1 MKKLR
6 LIGLAAVALIPLAFV
21 GLYVA
26 SIGDAKNGVDRIP
39 AAIVNQDT
47 AITTTNADGTTNYV
61 LAGRQL
67 VTQLTGADSP
77 GMDWTLSS
85 AAGAKKALADGSV
98 YAILTI
104 PSDFSKS
111 VLSLQGSSPVQAQL
125 SIKTDDAH
133 SYLAGSVAQSLGDGM
148 VRTFGSAITQQYI
161 SGVYASLGTL
171 GASLSQAADGATSL
185 ASGAS
190 QTSEGASSLASGLT
204 SYTGGVNSLS
214 SGLAQ
219 LNSGAGSLDQ
229 LSSGVA
235 SYTGGVSQLSAALT
249 AAVAANDTAQIQ
261 SLTAQLAALASQG
274 SALSSQTASGI
285 DGIQSG
291 IAQSAAGAKK
301 LATAGPS
308 LVSGADALASGT
320 SELSSGAASLA
331 TGLSSGAAQVPKADS
346 SAATKSAD
354 VASDPVGLTV
364 STAHSISQVAQA
376 VATFLLPLGLWI
388 GALAV
393 FLVMRP
399 VTRRILASTAAS
411 SRVVGATLVRAG
423 AITAAQALLLVVLL
437 HTAVGISWAYL
448 PATLAFTLLTAAAF
462 TAFHYLLTIG
472 LGRAGLIISLFLLA
486 LQIAAVGVAPLQLLN
501 PPFEAISPFL
511 PLSWAVN
518 GMQQIVTGG
527 SAGSAIGSAVALLA
541 FGLAS
546 VVGANLAIRRTRRAS
561 ALGLVPALA

>member
-6 LIGLAAVALIPLAFV
+6 LIGLVAVVLIPLAFV

-39 AAIVNQDT
+39 AAIVNQDA
-47 AITTTNADGTTNYV
+47 AITTTNADGTTDYV

-67 VTQLTGADSP
+67 VTQLTGDDSP
-77 GMDWTLSS
+77 GMDWTLSN
-85 AAGAKKALADGSV
+85 AAGAKKALANGSV

-171 GASLSQAADGATSL
+171 GASLSQAADGATTL

-190 QTSEGASSLASGLT
+190 QTSAGASSLASGLT
-204 SYTGGVNSLS
+204 SYTGGVTSLS

-219 LNSGAGSLDQ
+219 LNGGAASLDQ
-229 LSSGVA
+229 LSSGVT
-235 SYTGGVSQLSAALT
+235 SYTGGVSQLSAALS

-261 SLTAQLAALASQG
+261 SLTAQLAAVAGQG

-301 LATAGPS
+301 LAGAGPS
-308 LVSGADALASGT
+308 LVSGADALASGAGQ
-320 SELSSGAASLA
+320 LSSGAASLA
-331 TGLSSGAAQVPKADS
+331 AGLSNGAAQVPKADS
-346 SAATKSAD
+346 AAATKSAG

-376 VATFLLPLGLWI
+376 VATFLLPLALWI

-448 PATLAFTLLTAAAF
+448 PATLVFTLLTAAAF

-486 LQIAAVGVAPLQLLN
+486 LQIAAVGVAPLQLLS

-511 PLSWAVN
+511 PVSWAVN

-546 VVGANLAIRRTRRAS
+546 VVVANLAIRRTRRAG